1 MLTRILGAVVLAVTV
16 AACGT
21 SSTDPTQA
29 SAPGSASTSQS
40 STAPLTPVEG
50 RQLSPTAAARE
61 LVAVGDRVF
70 FDFDQFT
77 LTPAAQDTL
86 QDQAALLERAPTVN
100 VVIEGHADERGTGDY
115 NLALGARRAASVRDF
130 LIANGISPARI
141 DTVTYGEERPE
152 VIGATEAAFRQ
163 NRRAVTVITGAPAS

>member
-1 MLTRILGAVVLAVTV
+1 MLTRFFGVVVLAAGV

-21 SSTDPTQA
+21 SSTDQA
-29 SAPGSASTSQS
+29 QSSASQSVPGSEMPMAPTS
-40 STAPLTPVEG
+40 PVDA
-50 RQLSPTAAARE
+50 RQLNPAEAARE

-70 FDFDQFT
+70 FDFDQFSLTGAARNT
-77 LTPAAQDTL
+77 LS
-86 QDQAALLERAPTVN
+86 DQSALLERAPTVD
-100 VVIEGHADERGTGDY
+100 VLIEGHTDERGTREY

-141 DTVTYGEERPE
+141 DTVSYGEERPE
-152 VIGATEAAFRQ
+152 VIGATEAAFQQ